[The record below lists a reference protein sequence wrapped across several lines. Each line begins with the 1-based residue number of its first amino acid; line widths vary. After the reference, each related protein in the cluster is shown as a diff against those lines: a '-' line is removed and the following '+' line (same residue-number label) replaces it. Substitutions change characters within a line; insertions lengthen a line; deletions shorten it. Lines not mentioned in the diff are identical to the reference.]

1 MDVLGNEIY
10 AVETSSRSEKR
21 YFNPLH
27 SIRRGQHCRHW
38 SMGNSAIFQQLAIS
52 DKPRQVLYGHDDAVT
67 CVVVRMEHNQP
78 SRKSISPLVV
88 SPHGLDLSRILS
100 TELNGHLSC
109 MELNSCVAYSYGGQV
124 FWQPVIKSQCLFSF
138 PKLEKGER
146 DLEDCASKVTR
157 WTSVW
162 AGVREEYDQWSST
175 LATKQVWSWKTPLK
189 GQGNHGEQ
197 GECFTSRVIRSLW
210 KNPAINTKST
220 ARPGPKS
227 IAREKIR
234 QEDRAE
240 RQRCR
245 PKKELIQ
252 RQLLRRKPSSS
263 SSQNQR
269 PSKAAKRTPIPIR
282 PATNASVHNP
292 EQDHLRA
299 LAIVDR
305 VPIPVQSNPLVMHL
319 KRGTMGNA
327 KMETLIFDTGSLLTW
342 IHRSVEESSSWTVM
356 RCAECPPG
364 LTFKCTNN
372 NQCKFKVSY
381 MGNHSV
387 TGIMVEDLMELE
399 TDDPEQRDAR
409 FIKLGAGTGLE
420 NFGSLDWTAINGI
433 VGFAQGTLGLVHEFQ
448 IRKFA
453 YCLTDRYEGL
463 VYLDRLADTPYLML
477 GSRELGEW
485 SYNQMRARPDRQ
497 YMIQLLSISFNGKNF
512 RPPTYRKSNYVVFD
526 SGTKSTFLINQL
538 YQPIIQEI
546 NKYFE
551 TDLGYVKTGR
561 GCYAPDGQRQYTPRP
576 RFNPITFHFE
586 GGDFTVKQLNFITMQ
601 LHEFYCPELAS
612 LEIKDE
618 EGDAIMGIFGYAM
631 QRDHMIV
638 YDLEE
643 YELSFAESSCP

>member
-1 MDVLGNEIY
+1 M
-10 AVETSSRSEKR
+10 ASS
-21 YFNPLH
+21 
-27 SIRRGQHCRHW
+27 
-38 SMGNSAIFQQLAIS
+38 SAL
-52 DKPRQVLYGHDDAVT
+52 
-67 CVVVRMEHNQP
+67 
-78 SRKSISPLVV
+78 
-88 SPHGLDLSRILS
+88 IL
-100 TELNGHLSC
+100 
-109 MELNSCVAYSYGGQV
+109 
-124 FWQPVIKSQCLFSF
+124 
-138 PKLEKGER
+138 
-146 DLEDCASKVTR
+146 
-157 WTSVW
+157 
-162 AGVREEYDQWSST
+162 
-175 LATKQVWSWKTPLK
+175 
-189 GQGNHGEQ
+189 
-197 GECFTSRVIRSLW
+197 
-210 KNPAINTKST
+210 
-220 ARPGPKS
+220 ARPL
-227 IAREKIR
+227 
-234 QEDRAE
+234 
-240 RQRCR
+240 C
-245 PKKELIQ
+245 
-252 RQLLRRKPSSS
+252 LLCFLFLFT
-263 SSQNQR
+263 
-269 PSKAAKRTPIPIR
+269 AAKRTPIPIR

-342 IHRSVEESSSWTVM
+342 IHRSVEQSSSWTVIT
-356 RCAECPPG
+356 CTECPDG
-364 LTFKCTNN
+364 LTFRCNDNN
-372 NQCKFKVSY
+372 KQCKFKVSY

-387 TGIMVEDLMELE
+387 TGIMVEDLIELE

-409 FIKLGAGTGLE
+409 FVMLGVGTGLE
-420 NFGSLDWTAINGI
+420 NFDSLDWTAIDGI
-433 VGFAQGTLGLVHEFQ
+433 VGFAQGTFGLVHQFQ

-453 YCLTDRYEGL
+453 YCLTD
-463 VYLDRLADTPYLML
+463 
-477 GSRELGEW
+477 RELGEW

-551 TDLGYVKTGR
+551 KELGYVKTGR

-586 GGDFTVKQLNFITMQ
+586 GGDFTVKQLNFITVQ
-601 LHEFYCPELAS
+601 LREFYCPELAS

-618 EGDAIMGIFGYAM
+618 EGDAIMGIFSYAM